1 MAWNENIKIQ
11 REKNSLTQQQLA
23 DRLYVSRQTV
33 CRWESGSRCPD
44 LAMTKRIA
52 QVFGI
57 TMDELL
63 SEADASCGSGNYGFP
78 YPTKI
83 LALEKRHAQG
93 KRIQELIQIGAGIC
107 VGVDILIMGAYDM
120 DLGPGDMRQG
130 DTVRRVS
137 HGFQMD
143 AESSIAVESEKP
155 AFYGP
160 AF

>member
-57 TMDELL
+57 TVDELL
-63 SEADASCGSGNYGFP
+63 SEGNIESGSENDRFP
-78 YPTKI
+78 YSNFPHLKWDSYIEKSI
-83 LALEKRHAQG
+83 L
-93 KRIQELIQIGAGIC
+93 
-107 VGVDILIMGAYDM
+107 
-120 DLGPGDMRQG
+120 
-130 DTVRRVS
+130 
-137 HGFQMD
+137 
-143 AESSIAVESEKP
+143 
-155 AFYGP
+155 
-160 AF
+160 

>member
-11 REKNSLTQQQLA
+11 REKNGLTQQQMA

-120 DLGPGDMRQG
+120 QVSTWIWGLETCVKATLFGAYLMVSRWMRK
-130 DTVRRVS
+130 V
-137 HGFQMD
+137 
-143 AESSIAVESEKP
+143 A
-155 AFYGP
+155 
-160 AF
+160 

>member
-33 CRWESGSRCPD
+33 CRWENGSRCPD

-57 TMDELL
+57 TIDELL
-63 SEADASCGSGNYGFP
+63 AETDASGGSGNYGFP

-83 LALEKRHAQG
+83 LALEKLQAQG
-93 KRIQELIQIGAGIC
+93 KKIREQIQIAAGIC
-107 VGVDILIMGAYDM
+107 VGIDILIMGAYDM
-120 DLGPGDMRQG
+120 QVPMWIWSLETCVKAMLFGAYLMVSRWMRKK
-130 DTVRRVS
+130 
-137 HGFQMD
+137 
-143 AESSIAVESEKP
+143 A
-155 AFYGP
+155 
-160 AF
+160 

>member
-11 REKNSLTQQQLA
+11 REKNNLTQQQLA

-57 TMDELL
+57 TVDELL
-63 SEADASCGSGNYGFP
+63 SEGNIESGSENDRFP

-83 LALEKRHAQG
+83 LALENRQTQG
-93 KRIQELIQIGAGIC
+93 KKIQELIQIGAGMAI
-107 VGVDILIMGAYDM
+107 GIDILIMGAYDM
-120 DLGPGDMRQG
+120 QAPTWICGLMTCVKAILFGAYFMISRRMRK
-130 DTVRRVS
+130 
-137 HGFQMD
+137 
-143 AESSIAVESEKP
+143 IA
-155 AFYGP
+155 
-160 AF
+160 

>member
-57 TMDELL
+57 TVDELL
-63 SEADASCGSGNYGFP
+63 SEGNVESGFENDRFP
-78 YPTKI
+78 YPAKI

-120 DLGPGDMRQG
+120 QVPTWIWGLETCVKATLFGAYLMVSRWMRK
-130 DTVRRVS
+130 
-137 HGFQMD
+137 
-143 AESSIAVESEKP
+143 AA
-155 AFYGP
+155 
-160 AF
+160 